1 MWKRVLKLKSLP
13 NGSSSVLMMINI
25 LDLAGKEFAISKSKN
40 LLYVLTGCELLE
52 AAIESWL
59 EWDL

>member
-1 MWKRVLKLKSLP
+1 MDRVVSWWWLSD
-13 NGSSSVLMMINI
+13 I
-25 LDLAGKEFAISKSKN
+25 LDLAGKEFAIWKSKN

-59 EWDL
+59 EWDP